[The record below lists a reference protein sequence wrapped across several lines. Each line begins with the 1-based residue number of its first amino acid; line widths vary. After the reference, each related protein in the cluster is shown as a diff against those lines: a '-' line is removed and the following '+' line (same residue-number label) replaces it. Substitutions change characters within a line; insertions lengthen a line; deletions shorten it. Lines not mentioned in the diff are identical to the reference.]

1 MKKRMKLLISII
13 MMALILIPS
22 LGAIMFRRKLV
33 EKDSPMQHL
42 GTKQIMKNEGS
53 SPKNIQIKVE
63 GYYDITTTKSKNTD
77 SSQLPEL
84 NSSRLAQFFN
94 QDEAIRLDS
103 GQEATLTP
111 AKFEKIPLKNKIY
124 SLTDTGNY
132 LIGQQFPSGE
142 YWISYTGDIPEW
154 KVENGMRS
162 KGAIQVVVHSPKAV
176 TDSKSYTLT
185 PKDTKQKVTL
195 TDRKFLTP
203 NCKMKLATSGKKFS
217 H

>member
-154 KVENGMRS
+154 KIENGMRS
-162 KGAIQVVVHSPKAV
+162 KGAIQVVVHSPKTV

-195 TDRKFLTP
+195 TDRKFLTIKSTEKNVVITLKP
-203 NCKMKLATSGKKFS
+203 VK
-217 H
+217 

>member
-1 MKKRMKLLISII
+1 MKLLISII

-111 AKFEKIPLKNKIY
+111 AKFEKIPLKNKVY

-154 KVENGMRS
+154 KIENGMRS
-162 KGAIQVVVHSPKAV
+162 KGAIQVVVHSPKTV

-195 TDRKFLTP
+195 TDRKFLTIKSTEKNVVITLKP
-203 NCKMKLATSGKKFS
+203 VK
-217 H
+217 

>member
-13 MMALILIPS
+13 MMALILIPG

-42 GTKQIMKNEGS
+42 GTKQIMKNEES

-154 KVENGMRS
+154 KIENGMRS
-162 KGAIQVVVHSPKAV
+162 KGAIQVVVHSPKTV

-195 TDRKFLTP
+195 TDRKFLTIKSTEKNVVITLKP
-203 NCKMKLATSGKKFS
+203 VK
-217 H
+217 